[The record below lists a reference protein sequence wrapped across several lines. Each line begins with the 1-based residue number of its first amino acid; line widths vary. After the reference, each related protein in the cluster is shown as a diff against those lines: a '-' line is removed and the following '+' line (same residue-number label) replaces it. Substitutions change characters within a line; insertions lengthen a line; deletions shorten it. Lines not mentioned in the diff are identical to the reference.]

1 MARSTGLAWPS
12 RCDSLRGFHLFRTAT
27 LRGGSDPDSPSARPR
42 GLALGAPGDCG
53 DASRAVSRRA
63 SCPSAL
69 SSARD
74 LDRPWLRCMAVADRA
89 CICPCRCARR
99 LDVLRRTCN
108 KPASAGSSKIGS
120 ARVAQ
125 ESVRFS
131 GISYVTFRALD
142 VVLCIRD
149 KVIAAPGTLDLL
161 MFLFFF
167 PTISAGPIDRYRR
180 FLTDWRKKRTRAE
193 FLGDLD
199 GAVHRFF
206 RGLFYKFIVA
216 ALIKQHWLEPA
227 ARSGSFGALLSYMY
241 AYSFYLFFDFAGYS
255 AFAISL
261 SYLFGIHT

>member
-1 MARSTGLAWPS
+1 MIPYADFTYFVLLVYVAVPTLILGLLGRAGWRWALLVTVAMLLVQYHEELHVRAHFPV
-12 RCDSLRGFHLFRTAT
+12 REIWILLGFAAPLV
-27 LRGGSDPDSPSARPR
+27 SPKSQF
-42 GLALGAPGDCG
+42 GFL
-53 DASRAVSRRA
+53 
-63 SCPSAL
+63 
-69 SSARD
+69 
-74 LDRPWLRCMAVADRA
+74 
-89 CICPCRCARR
+89 
-99 LDVLRRTCN
+99 
-108 KPASAGSSKIGS
+108 
-120 ARVAQ
+120 
-125 ESVRFS
+125 

-142 VVLCIRD
+142 VVFCLRD
-149 KVIAAPGTLDLL
+149 QVIAAPGTLDLL

-180 FLTDWRKKRTRAE
+180 FLTDWKKKRTRTE
-193 FLGDLD
+193 FLSDLD

-261 SYLFGIHT
+261 SYLFGVLVSRSCLHAVPAFRRPRQMV